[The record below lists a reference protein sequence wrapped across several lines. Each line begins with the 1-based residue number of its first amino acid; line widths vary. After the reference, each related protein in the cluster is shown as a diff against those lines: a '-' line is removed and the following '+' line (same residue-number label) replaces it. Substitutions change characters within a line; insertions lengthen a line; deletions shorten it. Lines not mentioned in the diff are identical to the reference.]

1 METIGF
7 STQAL
12 VASLASVFPIANL
25 FTELSGYAEVKDII
39 TATQNYFNLVK
50 TPISDKNER
59 D

>member
-1 METIGF
+1 M

-25 FTELSGYAEVKDII
+25 FTALSGYAEVKDIAI
-39 TATQNYFNLVK
+39 QNNFNLVK
-50 TPISDKNER
+50 PLISDRNER

>member
-1 METIGF
+1 MH
-7 STQAL
+7 AYYYAKL
-12 VASLASVFPIANL
+12 PASSPIANL